1 MRCRDQLT
9 FKGCSFDLKFCIR
22 FRELFEQ
29 TSSSARVFH
38 RVCNQGRTNKRVF
51 QALERSTFNYATQ
64 QGVTNNT
71 HVYASF
77 TTCFTQFSHFVYSN
91 ATGIRNYCRQRA
103 FGYFADFSNN
113 RLFVLKI

>member
-1 MRCRDQLT
+1 M
-9 FKGCSFDLKFCIR
+9 
-22 FRELFEQ
+22 
-29 TSSSARVFH
+29 FH

-51 QALERSTFNYATQ
+51 QALERSTFNSTAQ

-77 TTCFTQFSHFVYSN
+77 APCFTQFSHFIYSY